1 MYSCI
6 FSTYITEFKIIKII
20 NIIVQINKLVQFAF
34 VFKAL
39 KAIIPIGIK
48 SNILSSHKSLIEIID
63 GNQ

>member
-1 MYSCI
+1 MH
-6 FSTYITEFKIIKII
+6 TTEFKIIKII

-63 GNQ
+63 GKDPDS